1 MLFGFFQASPDT
13 DDDIATGTY
22 ADGMIEVM
30 RNDPSAG
37 LRERSQVSRRRH
49 ERDYGAVRTAGQTS
63 AGMVA

>member
-1 MLFGFFQASPDT
+1 MLFGFFQASTDA

-30 RNDPSAG
+30 RSDPSAG
-37 LRERSQVSRRRH
+37 PRERSLAFRRRH
-49 ERDYGAVRTAGQTS
+49 ERDYGAVRTAGQTG